1 MSYSILHGDA
11 TKLITTIPDASVHL
25 VVTDPPYFIDGMG
38 DGWDK
43 GKLEASAKRASVVGG
58 LPVGMKFDPAQGR
71 QFQAFM
77 APLSREILRVLKP
90 GGFLVC
96 FSQPRLYH
104 RLGVAVED
112 AGFEMR
118 DAIVWKRRGQA
129 KAFSQ
134 DHFVRKRVKKGLI
147 GQAEGE
153 AILASIGGRKTPQLG
168 SEAEIM
174 TLAQKPK
181 DGTFVDNWIA
191 HGTGLVDVG
200 QRWEGK
206 FPTNVIESK
215 GKGRDGKSADNIHMT
230 VKPVDLIAHLIRLFS
245 AEGQTVLDPFLGS
258 GSHGVAALRAG
269 RDFIGF
275 ELNADYFALAQ
286 RRIEEA
292 ADLAA
297 LAHQPVAGDEPAPSD
312 LEDAA

>member
-11 TKLITTIPDASVHL
+11 TKLITTIPDASIHL

-58 LPVGMKFDPAQGR
+58 LPVGMKFDPEQGR

-77 APLSREILRVLKP
+77 TPLSREILRVLKP
-90 GGFLVC
+90 GGFFVC

-134 DHFVRKRVKKGLI
+134 DHFVRNRVKKGLI
-147 GQAEGE
+147 SGAEGE

-200 QRWEGK
+200 QRWDGK
-206 FPTNVIESK
+206 FPTNVVESK
-215 GKGRDGKSADNIHMT
+215 GKGRDGKGADNVHMT
-230 VKPVDLIAHLIRLFS
+230 VKPVDVIAHLIRLFS

-286 RRIEEA
+286 RRIEET

-297 LAHQPVAGDEPAPSD
+297 LAHQRVSGDAPDSSD